1 MLIRHLSSTL
11 VARMAVASLLAA
23 VVAPP
28 SSAQAPRTPAGHISV
43 QWLGHAAFEI
53 ISPGGT
59 RLLIDPWLTTNP
71 TTPDSLKDLARYSG
85 ATKPDAIL
93 VTHSHDDHSHDAKA
107 IAQRSGSRII
117 SVYDWVNTLGLPA
130 SQVSGGNVGG
140 GFTVGDVRVRL
151 VPAIHSSEPGGRPI
165 GFIIDFAD
173 GRSLYDTG
181 DTWLFGDMS
190 LIQELRHPDIILVC
204 AGGVFTMDPR
214 IALLAINKYFKPKTI
229 IPMHYGTFPALAT
242 PAEVRAQ
249 FAGDRRAVVMTPGQK
264 LNF

>member
-1 MLIRHLSSTL
+1 MIRHLSSTL
-11 VARMAVASLLAA
+11 VRRTAVASLLAA
-23 VVAPP
+23 VITPR
-28 SSAQAPRTPAGHISV
+28 SSAQVPRAPAGRISV

-59 RLLIDPWLTTNP
+59 RLLIDPFLTTNP
-71 TTPDSLKDLARYSG
+71 TTPDSLKNLARYSG

-107 IAQRSGSRII
+107 IAQRSGARVI
-117 SVYDWVNTLGLPA
+117 SVYDWINTLGLPA

-140 GFTVGDVRVRL
+140 GFPVGDVTVRL

-173 GRSLYDTG
+173 GRSLYHTG
-181 DTWLFGDMS
+181 DTWVFGDMS
-190 LIQELRHPDIILVC
+190 WIQELRHPNIILVC

-214 IALLAINKYFKPKTI
+214 VALLAINRYFKPQTI
-229 IPMHYGTFPALAT
+229 IPMHYGTFPGLAT
-242 PAEVRAQ
+242 PAEVRTRMG
-249 FAGDRRAVVMTPGQK
+249 GDPRVAIMVPGQK
-264 LNF
+264 LTF